1 MMRMR
6 GTHALVL
13 LVLGLALASLGPAG
27 SSGPAAGGA
36 EIVVLGTA
44 SNRGEVDPCG

>member
-6 GTHALVL
+6 GTHALAL
-13 LVLGLALASLGPAG
+13 LVLSLALASLGPAQ
-27 SSGPAAGGA
+27 SSGPAAG
-36 EIVVLGTA
+36 EPELLILGTA